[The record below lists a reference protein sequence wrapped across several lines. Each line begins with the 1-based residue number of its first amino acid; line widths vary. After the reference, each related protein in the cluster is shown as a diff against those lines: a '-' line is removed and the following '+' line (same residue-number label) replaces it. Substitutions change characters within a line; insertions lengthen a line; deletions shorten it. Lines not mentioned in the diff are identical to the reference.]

1 MSWTSSAQPDAG
13 SRVLVDMANIDTGS
27 DDKSV
32 DIKLNIVPFIDLMS
46 CLTAFLLVTA
56 VWTNLAQIP
65 MQPKGVDR
73 DGPQHGDNE
82 PVRCSVLLQDDTIWV
97 GLSRVDDFRRIPMA
111 DGAYDWGAFAE
122 VLTELR
128 DSRILDDDRYL
139 EIAAEDAVAYQSIVT
154 AMDKA
159 IVVGFADVG
168 MSDPAS
174 LSARPML

>member
-1 MSWTSSAQPDAG
+1 
-13 SRVLVDMANIDTGS
+13 MARIDTGS
-27 DDKSV
+27 DSKSV
-32 DIKLNIVPFIDLMS
+32 DVNLNIVPFIDLMS

-65 MQPKGVDR
+65 MKPKGVAR
-73 DGPQHGDNE
+73 DIPTLSDDE

-97 GLSRVDDFRRIPMA
+97 GVSRVNDFRKIPVA
-111 DGAYDWGAFAE
+111 GGTYDWDAFGD

-128 DSRILDDDRYL
+128 DSRILYDDRHL

-159 IVVGFADVG
+159 IAVGFADVG